1 MSPTA
6 PDTTTIVETT
16 VEPDTPA
23 TDTPATDT
31 SATDTSATGTSDVAV
46 LYHHLVRI
54 TRSLRSGGQ
63 GVLSAGVASALWTI
77 INHGPLRL
85 SELADRE
92 SVTMPTMSRIVASLE
107 QQGFVERAPDPDD
120 GRARQLVATVAG
132 TEHINHARSAK
143 AQILGTAMERLD
155 PQTRSHLTEGVVA
168 LAAALS
174 DTALSD
180 TALSDTALSGDEL
193 ADSAEHSVPPR

>member
-23 TDTPATDT
+23 TAT
-31 SATDTSATGTSDVAV
+31 SATDTPATGTSDVAV

>member
-1 MSPTA
+1 MSTTA
-6 PDTTTIVETT
+6 PDTTTAVEATAT
-16 VEPDTPA
+16 PD
-23 TDTPATDT
+23 
-31 SATDTSATGTSDVAV
+31 TSDVAV

-54 TRSLRSGGQ
+54 TRSLRTGGQ

-132 TEHINHARSAK
+132 TEHINQARSAR
-143 AQILGTAMERLD
+143 AQILGAAMERLD
-155 PQTRSHLTEGVVA
+155 PQMRSHLTEGVVA
-168 LAAALS
+168 LASALS
-174 DTALSD
+174 DDDLT
-180 TALSDTALSGDEL
+180 
-193 ADSAEHSVPPR
+193 

>member
-16 VEPDTPA
+16 VEPDTP
-23 TDTPATDT
+23 
-31 SATDTSATGTSDVAV
+31 ATDTSATGTSDVAV

-107 QQGFVERAPDPDD
+107 QQVSSSARPTPTTDVRDNSSRPSQAPSTSTTPGRRRPDPRHRD
-120 GRARQLVATVAG
+120 GT
-132 TEHINHARSAK
+132 
-143 AQILGTAMERLD
+143 
-155 PQTRSHLTEGVVA
+155 P
-168 LAAALS
+168 
-174 DTALSD
+174 
-180 TALSDTALSGDEL
+180 
-193 ADSAEHSVPPR
+193 

>member
-1 MSPTA
+1 MSPRA
-6 PDTTTIVETT
+6 PNTTTIVETT
-16 VEPDTPA
+16 IAPVTPA
-23 TDTPATDT
+23 TDTP
-31 SATDTSATGTSDVAV
+31 DVAI

-120 GRARQLVATVAG
+120 GRARLLVATVAG
-132 TEHINHARSAK
+132 TEHINHARSTK

-168 LAAALS
+168 LAAALTDTAPTDTAPT
-174 DTALSD
+174 DTALSH
-180 TALSDTALSGDEL
+180 TKRSGDEL
-193 ADSAEHSVPPR
+193 ADTPESSVPPR

>member
-16 VEPDTPA
+16 VEPDTP
-23 TDTPATDT
+23 
-31 SATDTSATGTSDVAV
+31 ATDTSATGTSDVAV

-92 SVTMPTMSRIVASLE
+92 SVTMPTMSRIVSSLE

-168 LAAALS
+168 LATALS
-174 DTALSD
+174 DTDLSD

-193 ADSAEHSVPPR
+193 SDSAEHSVPPR

>member
-16 VEPDTPA
+16 VEPDTP
-23 TDTPATDT
+23 
-31 SATDTSATGTSDVAV
+31 ATDTSATGTSDVAV

-143 AQILGTAMERLD
+143 ARSSAPRWNAL
-155 PQTRSHLTEGVVA
+155 TRRRV
-168 LAAALS
+168 
-174 DTALSD
+174 
-180 TALSDTALSGDEL
+180 
-193 ADSAEHSVPPR
+193 RI

>member
-23 TDTPATDT
+23 TDTP
-31 SATDTSATGTSDVAV
+31 ATDTSATGTSDVAV

-180 TALSDTALSGDEL
+180 AALSGDEL

>member
-23 TDTPATDT
+23 TDTP
-31 SATDTSATGTSDVAV
+31 ATDTSATGTSDVAV

-180 TALSDTALSGDEL
+180 TALSGDEL